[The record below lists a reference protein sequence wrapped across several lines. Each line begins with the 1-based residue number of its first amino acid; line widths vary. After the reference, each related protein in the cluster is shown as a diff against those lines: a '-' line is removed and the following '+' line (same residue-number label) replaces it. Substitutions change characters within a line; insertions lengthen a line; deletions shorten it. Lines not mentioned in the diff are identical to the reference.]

1 MPCVHRGILPREK
14 IKNKKRQSIFNR
26 FTSIY
31 EQSCE
36 VVGQLCV
43 ATDLLIGQKMTGAKG
58 NNSLQPVDSAVE
70 NQIRKRS
77 RVHKEQGGLVTRG
90 LRK

>member
-1 MPCVHRGILPREK
+1 MFTVEYYRGKK

-26 FTSIY
+26 FTSVY
-31 EQSCE
+31 EQSRE

-58 NNSLQPVDSAVE
+58 NNSLQPVDSAAG

-77 RVHKEQGGLVTRG
+77 RVHKEQGDWLP
-90 LRK
+90 LACENE